1 MCYYKD
7 YREIVYAALVN
18 KITNIIAIL
27 TAEKL
32 LHLTTTNSNFP
43 LLLQRTFGQT
53 PNLIT

>member
-1 MCYYKD
+1 VCYYKD